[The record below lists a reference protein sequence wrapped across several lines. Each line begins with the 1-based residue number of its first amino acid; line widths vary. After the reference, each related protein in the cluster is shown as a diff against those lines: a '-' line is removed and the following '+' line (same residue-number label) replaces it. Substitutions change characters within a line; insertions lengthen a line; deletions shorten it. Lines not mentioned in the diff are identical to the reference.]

1 MRKIILLIGLIAA
14 ATLSLGK
21 TIFAMAAPREVELI
35 YLARLPAVPADA
47 KEIRL
52 WIPLA
57 KTEVEQEI
65 LRRQID
71 SPVPYTIHQ
80 DPEFGNDMLYLVLRP
95 PVPQPLEITIRYRAR
110 LLSSSGPSATL
121 PLKPEEKERYLQP
134 EGLVIIDD
142 EVRRR
147 AQEATADRL
156 SWPEKARG
164 IYDHVIQSMRYD
176 KTVPGYGR
184 GDTARACSVGAG
196 NCTDFHS
203 LFISMARA
211 TEIPS
216 RFKIGLVVPPESSGA
231 IPGYHCWA
239 EFYAEGKGWTP
250 LDASEAWKRPE
261 LRDHY
266 FGARDGNR
274 FLVSLGRNIQLVPA
288 PRNGPVNILFYPYVE
303 VDGQTF
309 DGVATEFRFKEL
321 TRRFARNR

>member
-1 MRKIILLIGLIAA
+1 MRTTIVLIGLVAA
-14 ATLSLGK
+14 ATLSFGRAIPAI
-21 TIFAMAAPREVELI
+21 TAPREVELT
-35 YLARLPAVPADA
+35 YLVRLPAIPVDA
-47 KEIRL
+47 REIRL

-57 KTEVEQEI
+57 KTGVDQEI

-71 SPVPYTIHQ
+71 SPVPYTVHQ
-80 DPEFGNDMLYLVLRP
+80 DPEFGNDLLYLTLRP
-95 PVPQPLEITIRYRAR
+95 PVPQPLEIAVRYQAR
-110 LLSSSGPSATL
+110 LLGSSGSSAPS
-121 PLKPEEKERYLQP
+121 PLTSEEQERYLQP

-147 AQEATADRL
+147 AQEAAAGHPSGR
-156 SWPEKARG
+156 EKARG
-164 IYDHVIQSMRYD
+164 IYDHVIRSMRYD
-176 KTVPGYGR
+176 KTIPGYGR
-184 GDTARACSVGAG
+184 GDTARACAVGAG

-211 TEIPS
+211 SQVPS
-216 RFKIGLVVPPESSGA
+216 RFKIGFVVPSEFSGT

-239 EFYAEGKGWTP
+239 EFYAEGKGWTA
-250 LDASEAWKRPE
+250 LDASEAWKHPE

-288 PRNGPVNILFYPYVE
+288 SRNGPVNILFYPYTE
-303 VDGQTF
+303 VDGRVF